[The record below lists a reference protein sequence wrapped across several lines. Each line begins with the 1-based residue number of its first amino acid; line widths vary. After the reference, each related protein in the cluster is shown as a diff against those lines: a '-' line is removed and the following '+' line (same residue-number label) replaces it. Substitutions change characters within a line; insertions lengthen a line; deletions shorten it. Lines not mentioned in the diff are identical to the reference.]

1 MTRFTILAIG
11 TLVVAACSDGRE
23 QPPAPVVYQGSQPN
37 QQAAPRPAPSGAPSQ
52 APAPS
57 VPSSEAAQP
66 TSAPQPVTAAPA
78 TGVKDTRGVTFYDG
92 YQTVTANQGDTV
104 DSMARRVGIQGAELA
119 AYNGLST
126 LYTPLPG
133 DELVLPARADGYR
146 GATRVAAAPAPQLQ
160 PAPAPAPTPE
170 RSTGSGWSPALVT
183 AAIEGGD
190 QPNTSIQ
197 LETQPAP
204 DPQPAA
210 PTAEQTAALDAAA
223 VNDPQPAPELAP
235 TVAAPAPQPEP
246 EPQLQ
251 PEPVLTTSAPQPV
264 PTAAPQPAPEVTRQ
278 AALTPAAT
286 PTVTTSNSQFIR
298 PVNAPI
304 LRPFSKR
311 AGPDRNDGVDF
322 DSPAGTPVVAADSG
336 TVVLVSR
343 SLGGLGTIVLVRHE
357 NEFLTVYGR
366 IDDVVVSKGDR
377 VERGQ
382 VIAKVAD
389 LKAPRTS
396 ALHFEIRRG
405 PESVDPEQFI

>member
-1 MTRFTILAIG
+1 MMTRFLILAAG
-11 TLVVAACSDGRE
+11 ALVVAACSDGRD
-23 QPPAPVVYQGSQPN
+23 QSPAPVVFQGSEPN
-37 QQAAPRPAPSGAPSQ
+37 QQAAARPTPSGAPSQ
-52 APAPS
+52 APAPAS
-57 VPSSEAAQP
+57 PSSEAGQP
-66 TSAPQPVTAAPA
+66 TSSPQPVAAAPSA
-78 TGVKDTRGVTFYDG
+78 GVTDTRGVTFYDG
-92 YQTVTANQGDTV
+92 YQTVTARQGDTV

-146 GATRVAAAPAPQLQ
+146 GTAHVAAAPAPQTQ
-160 PAPAPAPTPE
+160 AATPSGSSSAP
-170 RSTGSGWSPALVT
+170 SSGSGWSPALVT
-183 AAIEGGD
+183 AAIEGSND
-190 QPNTSIQ
+190 PAAASQP
-197 LETQPAP
+197 ETQPAVSS
-204 DPQPAA
+204 
-210 PTAEQTAALDAAA
+210 AEQTAALDAAA
-223 VNDPQPAPELAP
+223 GNDPQPQPALTP
-235 TVAAPAPQPEP
+235 TVAAPTPQP
-246 EPQLQ
+246 QAQ
-251 PEPVLTTSAPQPV
+251 PEPVLTTSPPQPV
-264 PTAAPQPAPEVTRQ
+264 EATQPQTAPEATQQ
-278 AALTPAAT
+278 AALAPAPSPAAAAQ
-286 PTVTTSNSQFIR
+286 PGAFMR

-304 LRPFSKR
+304 SRPFSKR

-322 DSPAGTPVVAADSG
+322 DSPAGTPVVAADGG

-389 LKAPRTS
+389 LKPPRKA

>member
-1 MTRFTILAIG
+1 MTRFLILAAG
-11 TLVVAACSDGRE
+11 ALVVAACSDGRE
-23 QPPAPVVYQGSQPN
+23 QPPAPVVYQGSQPD
-37 QQAAPRPAPSGAPSQ
+37 QSAATRPARSGAPSQ
-52 APAPS
+52 APAPAS
-57 VPSSEAAQP
+57 PSSEAAQP
-66 TSAPQPVTAAPA
+66 TSAPQPVAAAPA
-78 TGVKDTRGVTFYDG
+78 NGVSDARGVTFYDG
-92 YQTVTANQGDTV
+92 YQTLTARQGDTV

-146 GATRVAAAPAPQLQ
+146 GATRVAAAPAPQSQ
-160 PAPAPAPTPE
+160 TVTAPATTPQQ
-170 RSTGSGWSPALVT
+170 STGSGWSPALVT
-183 AAIEGGD
+183 AAIEGTD
-190 QPNTSIQ
+190 QPATA
-197 LETQPAP
+197 AP
-204 DPQPAA
+204 EPQPS
-210 PTAEQTAALDAAA
+210 PQPVEPSAEQTAALDAA
-223 VNDPQPAPELAP
+223 VGNDPQPAPTLAP
-235 TVAAPAPQPEP
+235 TVATTAPQPEP
-246 EPQLQ
+246 QT
-251 PEPVLTTSAPQPV
+251 VLTTTEPQPI
-264 PTAAPQPAPEVTRQ
+264 PAAAPQPAPEVTQQ
-278 AALTPAAT
+278 AALAPAVE
-286 PTVTTSNSQFIR
+286 PTVTAAPGKFIR

-304 LRPFSKR
+304 SRPFSKR

-366 IDDVVVSKGDR
+366 IADVVVAKGDR

>member
-1 MTRFTILAIG
+1 MTRFILLAVG
-11 TLVVAACSDGRE
+11 AAVVAACSDGRE

-37 QQAAPRPAPSGAPSQ
+37 QQATARPAPSGAPSR

-57 VPSSEAAQP
+57 APSSEAGQP
-66 TSAPQPVTAAPA
+66 TSSPQPVAAAPSS
-78 TGVKDTRGVTFYDG
+78 GVTDARGVTFYDG
-92 YQTVTANQGDTV
+92 YQTVTARQGDTV
-104 DSMARRVGIQGAELA
+104 DSLARRVGIQGAELA

-133 DELVLPARADGYR
+133 DELVLPARTDGYR
-146 GATRVAAAPAPQLQ
+146 GATRVAAAAPAPQLQ
-160 PAPAPAPTPE
+160 PQATPE
-170 RSTGSGWSPALVT
+170 RPVQSTGSGWSPALVT
-183 AAIEGGD
+183 AAIEG
-190 QPNTSIQ
+190 T
-197 LETQPAP
+197 ERPASAAQTAP
-204 DPQPAA
+204 EPQPS
-210 PTAEQTAALDAAA
+210 PEQTAALDAAA
-223 VNDPQPAPELAP
+223 VNDPQPAPTLAP
-235 TVAAPAPQPEP
+235 AVANPAPQP
-246 EPQLQ
+246 Q
-251 PEPVLTTSAPQPV
+251 PEPVLTTSPPRPV
-264 PTAAPQPAPEVTRQ
+264 PTTAPQPAPEATQQ
-278 AALTPAAT
+278 AALAPTPA
-286 PTVTTSNSQFIR
+286 PTVAAAPGTFIR

-304 LRPFSKR
+304 SRPFSKR

-322 DSPAGTPVVAADSG
+322 DSPAGTPVVAADGG

-366 IDDVVVSKGDR
+366 IDDVVVAKGDR

-389 LKAPRTS
+389 LKSPRTS

>member
-1 MTRFTILAIG
+1 MMTRFLILAAG
-11 TLVVAACSDGRE
+11 ALAVAACSDGRE

-37 QQAAPRPAPSGAPSQ
+37 QQAAAHPTPSGAPSQ

-57 VPSSEAAQP
+57 SPSSEADQP
-66 TSAPQPVTAAPA
+66 TFAPQPVAAAPTA
-78 TGVKDTRGVTFYDG
+78 GVSDTRGVTFYDG
-92 YQTVTANQGDTV
+92 YQTVTARQGDTV

-126 LYTPLPG
+126 LYTPLTG

-146 GATRVAAAPAPQLQ
+146 GVTRVAAAAAPTLQ
-160 PAPAPAPTPE
+160 PAHTLQSAPVPE

-183 AAIEGGD
+183 AAIEGTEEPVAAA
-190 QPNTSIQ
+190 QPS
-197 LETQPAP
+197 
-204 DPQPAA
+204 PQPIGQQS
-210 PTAEQTAALDAAA
+210 AEQTAALDAAA
-223 VNDPQPAPELAP
+223 VNDPQPAPTLAP
-235 TVAAPAPQPEP
+235 TVAAPQPQPET
-246 EPQLQ
+246 
-251 PEPVLTTSAPQPV
+251 VLTTSAPKPV
-264 PTAAPQPAPEVTRQ
+264 PAAARQPAPDVTQQ
-278 AALTPAAT
+278 AALAPAAT
-286 PTVTTSNSQFIR
+286 PTVTAEPGKFIR

-304 LRPFSKR
+304 SRPFSKR

-322 DSPAGTPVVAADSG
+322 DSPAGAPVVAADSG

-366 IDDVVVSKGDR
+366 IDDVVVTKGDR

-389 LKAPRTS
+389 LKPPRTS

>member
-1 MTRFTILAIG
+1 MMNRFLILAAG
-11 TLVVAACSDGRE
+11 VLLVAACSEGRD
-23 QPPAPVVYQGSQPN
+23 QPPAPVVFQGSEPN
-37 QQAAPRPAPSGAPSQ
+37 QQSAARPAPSGAPSQ
-52 APAPS
+52 APAPAS
-57 VPSSEAAQP
+57 PSSEAAQP
-66 TSAPQPVTAAPA
+66 TSSPQPVATAPSA
-78 TGVKDTRGVTFYDG
+78 GVTDARGVTFYDG
-92 YQTVTANQGDTV
+92 YQTVTARQGDTV

-146 GATRVAAAPAPQLQ
+146 GATRVAAAPAPQIQ
-160 PAPAPAPTPE
+160 PAPTPAP
-170 RSTGSGWSPALVT
+170 SAAPASGSGWSPALVT
-183 AAIEGGD
+183 AAIEGS
-190 QPNTSIQ
+190 N
-197 LETQPAP
+197 EPAAASKP
-204 DPQPAA
+204 DPQPAV
-210 PTAEQTAALDAAA
+210 PSAEQTAALDAAA
-223 VNDPQPAPELAP
+223 GNDPQPEPALAP
-235 TVAAPAPQPEP
+235 TVAAPTPQP
-246 EPQLQ
+246 QGQ
-251 PEPVLTTSAPQPV
+251 PEPVLTTSPPQPV
-264 PTAAPQPAPEVTRQ
+264 EEVQPQPAPEATQQ
-278 AALTPAAT
+278 AALSPAPAAAA
-286 PTVTTSNSQFIR
+286 PSGAFIR

-304 LRPFSKR
+304 SRPFSKR

-322 DSPAGTPVVAADSG
+322 DSPAGTPVMAADSG

-366 IDDVVVSKGDR
+366 IDDVIVSKGDR

-389 LKAPRTS
+389 LKPPRKA